1 MIDIYVIYKNVVS
14 PISATNP
21 KMSPVIPPIFS
32 SMDFFILKRTK
43 LDNAVVM
50 AKSLKIRSDGV
61 NRTMPGKDS
70 TK

>member
-1 MIDIYVIYKNVVS
+1 
-14 PISATNP
+14 
-21 KMSPVIPPIFS
+21 MSPVIPPIFS

-61 NRTMPGKDS
+61 KRTMPGKDS